1 MAPKRPA
8 SQQASDTSDKRSKT
22 LLSTKDSEIA
32 QLRADF
38 QAAMAAATAKETQIV
53 QLRANLVRA
62 SESATARNNEF
73 TKLIERLK
81 SAEQALRQEV
91 KKNEDLRRIYT
102 VHGNTQHF
110 SKRRVEELEV
120 KNEEL
125 EEQKAELQEWFCRA
139 QGELVDLRERLDRLG
154 RLVQARG
161 V

>member
-1 MAPKRPA
+1 
-8 SQQASDTSDKRSKT
+8 

-32 QLRADF
+32 QLRAD
-38 QAAMAAATAKETQIV
+38 
-53 QLRANLVRA
+53 LVRA
-62 SESATARNNEF
+62 SESATARKNEF

-81 SAEQALRQEV
+81 SAEQALEQEV

-110 SKRRVEELEV
+110 SKRRVEEFEV

-125 EEQKAELQEWFCRA
+125 EEQKAELQQWFCRA
-139 QGELVDLRERLDRLG
+139 QREVVELREQLDRLG
-154 RLVQARG
+154 RLVQPRG